1 MTEREISILIGGRAG
16 DGISSAGQVVAHL
29 LGHLGYSVY
38 MYLDYPSRI
47 KGGHNFAVVRAAEG
61 PVGAIRNPV
70 DCILA
75 LNQETVDR
83 HRTRLS
89 DQGVILYNADT
100 VISAG
105 GIGIHIKSILAEEQA
120 PAVMGN
126 SAFIGAFSR
135 AAGISWEVTE
145 QVLEKSIPK
154 ETGKNLRVARR
165 AYDDSEK
172 RMNVI
177 PLDRP
182 RLPVFTGNEAIGVGL
197 VEGGLQFY
205 FGYPMSPTSNL
216 LHFLADH
223 SEEARIRVLQPESEI
238 AVFLMALGCAYA
250 GKKAAVGTSGGG
262 FCLMTEG
269 LGLAGIAEIPALIIL
284 GQRTGPSTGLAT
296 YTAQADLHFALNAG
310 QGEFP
315 RLIVAPGDAEEAMV
329 WAAAGMD
336 LAWKYQVPAIILPD
350 KTICEGVYSVDPEKV
365 FRNRIAPLTAVDS
378 NSPYYRY
385 AITQSGISPMRSPP
399 AKGEIIRAN
408 SHVHEPDGITTEE
421 PGITREMADKRNRK
435 MALLQEEVEG
445 MQPVNTGG
453 DSDGTM
459 VLVCWGSNKG
469 ICNELGS
476 RMGLRM
482 IQPVVLW
489 PFPIK
494 SFSRAMSGVEQF
506 YTVELNETGQLGRL
520 LREFGYHEQGTI
532 LKYDGRP
539 FTVEELEARI
549 QGVIK

>member
-47 KGGHNFAVVRAAEG
+47 KGGHNYAVVRAAGG
-61 PVGAIRNPV
+61 PVGAVRNQV
-70 DCILA
+70 DFILA

-83 HRTRLS
+83 HKTRLS
-89 DQGVILYNADT
+89 GQGVILYNTDSVT
-100 VISAG
+100 SPG
-105 GIGIHIKSILAEEQA
+105 GIGISVKTILAGEQA

-126 SAFIGAFSR
+126 SVFIGAFSK

-145 QVLEKSIPK
+145 HVLEKSIPK

-165 AYDDSEK
+165 AYDVSEM
-172 RMNVI
+172 RMNVMQ
-177 PLDRP
+177 LDRP
-182 RLPVFTGNEAIGVGL
+182 ILPVFTGNEAIGLGL
-197 VEGGLQFY
+197 IEGGLQFY

-216 LHFLADH
+216 LHFLAGY
-223 SEEARIRVLQPESEI
+223 SEEARIRVIQPESEI
-238 AVFLMALGCAYA
+238 AVLLMALGCAYA

-269 LGLAGIAEIPALIIL
+269 LGLAGIAELPALIIL
-284 GQRTGPSTGLAT
+284 GQRAGPSTGLAT

-315 RLIVAPGDAEEAMV
+315 RLIVAPGDAEEAMS
-329 WAAAGMD
+329 WAATGMD
-336 LAWKYQVPAIILPD
+336 LAWKYQIPAIILSD
-350 KTICEGVYSVDPEKV
+350 KTICEGVYSLDPEKV
-365 FRNRIAPLTAVDS
+365 FRNRVAQQPAADPAH
-378 NSPYYRY
+378 PYYRY
-385 AITQSGISPMRSPP
+385 MITDSGISPMRSPP
-399 AKGEIIRAN
+399 MKGGIIRAN

-421 PGITREMADKRNRK
+421 PGITRAMADKRNRK
-435 MALLQEEVEG
+435 MGFLREEIEG

-453 DSDGTM
+453 KPDGTTA
-459 VLVCWGSNKG
+459 LVCWGSNKG

-476 RMGLRM
+476 RIGLRV

-489 PFPIK
+489 PFPVT
-494 SFSRAMSGVEQF
+494 SLSRAMNGVEQF
-506 YTVELNETGQLGRL
+506 FTIELNETGQIGRL

-539 FTVEELEARI
+539 FTVEELEAEIRK
-549 QGVIK
+549 VIA